1 MTDSSYWTTKI
12 SGRFL
17 ASQIMYINIKGSHKV
32 EPFLVREGFKITKF
46 WIDNIRILSFTF
58 AKINPVLNA
67 LITSP
72 YFLIYHWIFFVELS
86 LMTVRAGYDNNSNTI
101 PPARENMMTSFWS
114 VFPISSFANRT
125 NFFWKSSLATHNYLI
140 FRMCKVLLNYIIKVF
155 HSTMTLCTLDFI
167 LRLAV

>member
-1 MTDSSYWTTKI
+1 MSIELIYIIWEWRKSKRTCPISASICKVARYYETARGNSVKI
-12 SGRFL
+12 SSRFL

-46 WIDNIRILSFTF
+46 WIDSIRILSFTF

-72 YFLIYHWIFFVELS
+72 YFPIYHWIFFVELS

-101 PPARENMMTSFWS
+101 PPARENMMTSF
-114 VFPISSFANRT
+114 
-125 NFFWKSSLATHNYLI
+125 
-140 FRMCKVLLNYIIKVF
+140 
-155 HSTMTLCTLDFI
+155 
-167 LRLAV
+167 